1 MTPPPKCLYETL
13 GVKTTATD
21 AEIKKAYRALALE
34 RHPDKNP
41 DDRDAAEE
49 AFKELQHAYDVL
61 SNPHERSWYDGHRD
75 EILRGDDGGTGGG
88 SGGSKKGHAGRAT
101 DINLASY
108 LSSSVFKGFNSDAG
122 GFYAVYA
129 DMFDRLAREEDD
141 FRATNESD
149 DDEANMNGGGGRL
162 PSFSGVNAD
171 WTSVRDFYRAWDS
184 FSSHRSFVFADK
196 WNLADT
202 PRLFRREMERENRRL
217 RTSARKEFNAL
228 VREVVAHAKKRD
240 PRVARRKIQEEQ
252 ARKEQER
259 LKEERKR
266 EQERQRQET
275 MKEVRAAREQ
285 ALEEDGEA
293 LDTILASIALDERI
307 ERRQRREKRRRARAK
322 SDGRDDDDGGGDE
335 NAVVDED
342 NDGEDVQQQGQC
354 NGAVE
359 VDGGDD
365 DDEVVVD
372 DGAIESNG
380 AQQTNGEMEGQDDID
395 SGSSEDMDDD
405 DGVLAEELYCA
416 ACRKLLRTAGQMAD
430 HIRSKKHKLAEARL
444 RRRLVKEE
452 AQFEASQKQTDGT
465 PEADNEDTR
474 DADNEDS
481 IVITDDVEVRAV
493 ESMGSLSNKS
503 KKKKK
508 KKRGKQQL
516 VVSGSLGED
525 SDDKGVCDV
534 DDKPQAQEDN
544 DDDDRAGGK
553 GLSKREKRKL
563 REKRKREDEAAG
575 GGGGGGGG
583 GNRGG
588 DKAAGHACNKCGA
601 TFDSR
606 TKLMRHVRDAG
617 HALHV
622 GR

>member
-41 DDRDAAEE
+41 DDRDTAEE

-88 SGGSKKGHAGRAT
+88 SGGSRKGHAGRAT

-149 DDEANMNGGGGRL
+149 DDDANMNGGGGRL
-162 PSFSGVNAD
+162 PSFGGVNAN
-171 WTSVRDFYRAWDS
+171 WTSVRDFYRTWDS
-184 FSSHRSFVFADK
+184 FSSHRSFAFADK

-240 PRVARRKIQEEQ
+240 PRVARRKVEEEQ
-252 ARKEQER
+252 IRKEQER

-322 SDGRDDDDGGGDE
+322 SDGRDDDDGD
-335 NAVVDED
+335 DDDD
-342 NDGEDVQQQGQC
+342 NDGEDAQQQSQY

-365 DDEVVVD
+365 DDQVVVD
-372 DGAIESNG
+372 DDAIEND
-380 AQQTNGEMEGQDDID
+380 AEQTNGEMEGPDDIET
-395 SGSSEDMDDD
+395 GSSEDMEDD

-444 RRRLVKEE
+444 RRRLLKEE
-452 AQFEASQKQTDGT
+452 VQFETLQKQIDES
-465 PEADNEDTR
+465 PEADNDGG
-474 DADNEDS
+474 DIDNEDS
-481 IVITDDVEVRAV
+481 TVIPDDVEVRAV
-493 ESMGSLSNKS
+493 EDMGSVSNKS

-508 KKRGKQQL
+508 KKRGKQQ
-516 VVSGSLGED
+516 VVSPSLGED
-525 SDDKGVCDV
+525 SDDKGVADV
-534 DDKPQAQEDN
+534 DDKAQALEDN
-544 DDDDRAGGK
+544 EEDDGQGVDRAGGK

-563 REKRKREDEAAG
+563 REKRKREEEAAG
-575 GGGGGGGG
+575 GSSGGGSKDGG
-583 GNRGG
+583 
-588 DKAAGHACNKCGA
+588 KAAGHACNKCGA
-601 TFDSR
+601 SFDSR
-606 TKLMRHVRDAG
+606 TRLMRHVRDAG

>member
-41 DDRDAAEE
+41 EDRDAAEE

-75 EILRGDDGGTGGG
+75 QILRGDDDGTGDGTGG
-88 SGGSKKGHAGRAT
+88 SRKGHMGRAT

-129 DMFDRLAREEDD
+129 DMFESLAREEDD

-149 DDEANMNGGGGRL
+149 DDDANMNGGGGRL
-162 PSFSGVNAD
+162 PSFGGVNAD

-184 FSSHRSFVFADK
+184 FSSHRSFAFADK

-240 PRVARRKIQEEQ
+240 PRVARRKVEEEQ

-259 LKEERKR
+259 LKQERKL

-293 LDTILASIALDERI
+293 LDTILANIALDERI
-307 ERRQRREKRRRARAK
+307 ERRQKREKRRRARAK
-322 SDGRDDDDGGGDE
+322 SDGRDDGDDE
-335 NAVVDED
+335 EKNAVED
-342 NDGEDVQQQGQC
+342 GENDGEDGDERSRY
-354 NGAVE
+354 NGAV
-359 VDGGDD
+359 DI
-365 DDEVVVD
+365 D
-372 DGAIESNG
+372 DGEDDNDVVIEDDTMENNAS
-380 AQQTNGEMEGQDDID
+380 QQTNAEMEGQDGID
-395 SGSSEDMDDD
+395 TASSEDMDDD
-405 DGVLAEELYCA
+405 DGVLAEELYCV

-444 RRRLVKEE
+444 RRRLLKEE
-452 AQFEASQKQTDGT
+452 AQYEALQKHTDDP
-465 PEADNEDTR
+465 PEADNDDAR
-474 DADNEDS
+474 DADNEGPVAIS
-481 IVITDDVEVRAV
+481 DDVEGGAV
-493 ESMGSLSNKS
+493 EDTGPVSNKS

-508 KKRGKQQL
+508 KKRGMQQQ
-516 VVSGSLGED
+516 VVSESL
-525 SDDKGVCDV
+525 
-534 DDKPQAQEDN
+534 AEDN
-544 DDDDRAGGK
+544 DNDKAQAKTHDDNDEEDEGQTAGGK
-553 GLSKREKRKL
+553 ALSKREKRKL
-563 REKRKREDEAAG
+563 REKRKREEDAAG
-575 GGGGGGGG
+575 GGGG
-583 GNRGG
+583 NKGG
-588 DKAAGHACNKCGA
+588 DGGKAAGHACNKCGA
-601 TFDSR
+601 SFDSR